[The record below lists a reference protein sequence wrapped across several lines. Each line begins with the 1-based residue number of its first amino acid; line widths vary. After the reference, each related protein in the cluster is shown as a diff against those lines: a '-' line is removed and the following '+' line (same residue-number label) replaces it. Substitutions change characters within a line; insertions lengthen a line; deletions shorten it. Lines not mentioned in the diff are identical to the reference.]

1 MNYIVYLAH
10 GSQAVLDQ
18 VVFSILSYL
27 HVLDEFPRDT
37 RILVYCDRPELFSKL
52 LSDLSFLKCEKLESD
67 QIRSYRGTADFVH
80 RVKIKVL
87 QEVLR
92 THSGNMIFVDA
103 DTAFLRSPAPLF
115 EYINRGL
122 FVMHVRE
129 RQSRHFMRFLQSLD
143 SLVATADLPNANG
156 RPALRPSSV
165 VMWNAGVIGLSA
177 EKRPILN
184 AVLTMT
190 DTILPLVPKKP
201 KTIRSV
207 CEQFAFS
214 YVFQVE
220 GVVLPADQ
228 YIYHYWDFKEEFGTV
243 LREFFAHCDGRPLMQ
258 MIEATARIPPRRLH
272 QPKLEYDRLSRLPK
286 LLRKLRGKRWEIP
299 DWEI

>member
-122 FVMHVRE
+122 NRDTSCGFCRALIVSL
-129 RQSRHFMRFLQSLD
+129 RQ
-143 SLVATADLPNANG
+143 
-156 RPALRPSSV
+156 
-165 VMWNAGVIGLSA
+165 
-177 EKRPILN
+177 PIC
-184 AVLTMT
+184 
-190 DTILPLVPKKP
+190 
-201 KTIRSV
+201 R
-207 CEQFAFS
+207 
-214 YVFQVE
+214 
-220 GVVLPADQ
+220 
-228 YIYHYWDFKEEFGTV
+228 
-243 LREFFAHCDGRPLMQ
+243 MQ
-258 MIEATARIPPRRLH
+258 ME
-272 QPKLEYDRLSRLPK
+272 DRPYVHHLWSCGTLASSALALKNAPS
-286 LLRKLRGKRWEIP
+286 
-299 DWEI
+299 